1 MSFILHVN
9 WHIIQPEI
17 SSFQKL
23 VNSLNHYL
31 WNGEGVKIGEGININ
46 KYGYKCYM
54 YANNANKQKKP
65 NEQEFYICR
74 R

>member
-23 VNSLNHYL
+23 VNSLSHYL

-46 KYGYKCYM
+46 KLLEWGGGATKFFQG
-54 YANNANKQKKP
+54 NGGIKNVGLQ
-65 NEQEFYICR
+65 
-74 R
+74 